1 MTGEGVHRVLVT
13 GGAGFIGSHVVDALV
28 RSGYSV
34 KVLDDLS
41 CGDLDNIGV
50 HLRSGLVE
58 FFEGD
63 IRDRGLVEEVLAGV
77 DAVVHLAALVSVPL
91 SVEDPEFTFDVNV
104 NGTRNVVASCASSG
118 VKKLVFASSCAVY
131 GEAQYLPINEAHPRR
146 PLSPYASSKLEGERV
161 CWNFA
166 EDSDADV
173 AILRFFNVYGPR
185 QTTGDYSGVITKF
198 FDWAEKGESLVVY
211 GDGSQTRDFVYV
223 SDVAQAILMLL
234 ESRSV
239 GGVFNIG
246 YGEAV
251 TISDLALKIIALVG
265 KDVGV
270 VYRPPRK
277 GDIRR
282 SLADISKARKAFGF
296 SPRVSLDEG
305 LRRLLR
311 WREGSLR

>member
-13 GGAGFIGSHVVDALV
+13 GGAGFIGSHVVDALA

-277 GDIRR
+277 GDIPR